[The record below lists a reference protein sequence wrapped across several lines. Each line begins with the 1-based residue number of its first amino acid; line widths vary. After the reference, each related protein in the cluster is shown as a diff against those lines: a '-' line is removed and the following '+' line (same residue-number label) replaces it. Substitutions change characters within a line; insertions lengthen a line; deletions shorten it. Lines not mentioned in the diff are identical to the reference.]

1 MEGKHLRHKKRK
13 WTNTMRLEREKQ
25 VFRNDCKGSWKEEEM
40 SLCLVMERLKNF
52 AREFGLYS

>member
-1 MEGKHLRHKKRK
+1 
-13 WTNTMRLEREKQ
+13 MRLEREKQ

-40 SLCLVMERLKNF
+40 SLCLVMGRLKNF